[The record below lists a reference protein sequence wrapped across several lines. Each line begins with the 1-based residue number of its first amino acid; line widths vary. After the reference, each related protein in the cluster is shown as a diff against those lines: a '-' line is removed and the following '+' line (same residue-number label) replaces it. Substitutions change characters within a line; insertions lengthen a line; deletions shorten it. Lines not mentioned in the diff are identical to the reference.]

1 MLSIV
6 IPTSNAED
14 TIGELLES
22 IKAQDFHDDYEVIII
37 DNGSK
42 DKTEEIVK
50 IMNILPINY
59 FRYEKRLGVTNSKNA
74 RINES
79 SGEFI
84 LFVDQDVTLPPGTYS
99 NCLLY

>member
-1 MLSIV
+1 VLSIV
-6 IPTSNAED
+6 IPASNAED

-50 IMNILPINY
+50 KYMDHLPI
-59 FRYEKRLGVTNSKNA
+59 RYYKYKEKLGHA
-74 RINES
+74 GAINE
-79 SGEFI
+79 G
-84 LFVDQDVTLPPGTYS
+84 
-99 NCLLY
+99 NR

>member
-6 IPTSNAED
+6 IPASNAED

-50 IMNILPINY
+50 KYIDHLPI
-59 FRYEKRLGVTNSKNA
+59 RYYKYEEKLGHA
-74 RINES
+74 GAINEGIS
-79 SGEFI
+79 KAKGEYI
-84 LFVDQDVTLPPGTYS
+84 LILNANIRKG
-99 NCLLY
+99 N

>member
-1 MLSIV
+1 MIGNDTVVLLLFSQYANVLSIV

-50 IMNILPINY
+50 KYIY
-59 FRYEKRLGVTNSKNA
+59 FTNKV
-74 RINES
+74 
-79 SGEFI
+79 
-84 LFVDQDVTLPPGTYS
+84 L
-99 NCLLY
+99 